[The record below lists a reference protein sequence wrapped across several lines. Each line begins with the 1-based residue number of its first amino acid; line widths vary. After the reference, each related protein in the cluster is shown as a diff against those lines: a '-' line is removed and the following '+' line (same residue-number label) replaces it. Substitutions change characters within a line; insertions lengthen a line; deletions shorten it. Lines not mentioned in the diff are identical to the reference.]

1 MIFTRFSRDLVVT
14 GFLFYAQVNLC
25 VGKYYQKFCDS
36 MKGVLYISREI
47 LRIDPFPVDIKYFD
61 KGELWWILMRASF
74 CFCIIKVRNEE
85 HVISHMIKKYSP
97 FTPLIS
103 FFFFTLILHINFNSH
118 PISSRER
125 KLEKEESFSKKGG
138 KKGTTAIKSRPRL
151 KTILLPSRV
160 KPRATAGFIDFL
172 PNSTCTAQET
182 VSEIQ
187 ATSPLLPIFSY
198 RNRKFPVLVSHWP
211 RAELLQIGRETKVG
225 TGRGDKRVA
234 QVEEGGEGN

>member
-1 MIFTRFSRDLVVT
+1 MIFTRFSRGSRCNRIFILRT
-14 GFLFYAQVNLC
+14 GEPLRWKIL
-25 VGKYYQKFCDS
+25 S
-36 MKGVLYISREI
+36 EI
-47 LRIDPFPVDIKYFD
+47 LRLDERSLIHFAWNFTNRSLPGGYKIFRQRRIVMNINASLVLLLHYQSTEWRTRYKSYD
-61 KGELWWILMRASF
+61 KKIFTIHPSNIL
-74 CFCIIKVRNEE
+74 
-85 HVISHMIKKYSP
+85 
-97 FTPLIS
+97 
-103 FFFFTLILHINFNSH
+103 FFFTLILHINFNSH

-234 QVEEGGEGN
+234 QVEESGEGN